1 MSYDPAVPMLG
12 IHPKETRIERE
23 TCIPMSIAALFTIAR
38 TNVAQLIK
46 NPPAVQETLVLFF
59 GWEIPWRRDGLPS
72 PVFLGFLGGSA
83 GKESACNARDL
94 FDPWVGKMPW
104 RRKRLP
110 TPVFWPGEFHGLYS
124 PWDHKESDTTE

>member
-1 MSYDPAVPMLG
+1 MLG

-83 GKESACNARDL
+83 GKESACNSLGLCLQLNPGDL
-94 FDPWVGKMPW
+94 GSIPWIGKILQ
-104 RRKRLP
+104 RREWLP
-110 TPVFWPGEFHGLYS
+110 TPVF
-124 PWDHKESDTTE
+124 